1 MKKEAAVLFIHGI
14 LGTPRHFDFLREV
27 LPEGFTAK
35 SLLLIGHGGSTKD
48 FGKSSMTQWDAQCE
62 SALLELSASHKRVLL
77 VGHSMG
83 SLLAVRLAL
92 KHPGKVSGIFALAIP
107 LRIRFGIKAI
117 ASSLHTAFAPP
128 ESDSPFQ
135 RVCREACS
143 VKLSKNPFAYLP
155 WIPRFLELF
164 ALSRKIRKAMPSL
177 KVPCMLV
184 QSARDEMVSPTSLRF
199 AAGAKTTVLPESF
212 HYFYNDEDRGCILEE
227 WNRFV
232 AEHM

>member
-1 MKKEAAVLFIHGI
+1 MENETAVLFIHGI
-14 LGTPRHFDFLREV
+14 LGTPRHFDFLRES
-27 LPEGFTAK
+27 LPEGFTTK

-48 FGKSSMTQWDAQCE
+48 FGKSSMTQWTTQCE

-107 LRIRFGIKAI
+107 LRIRFGIKAL

-164 ALSRKIRKAMPSL
+164 ALSRKTRKAMPTL
-177 KVPCMLV
+177 KVPCTLV
-184 QSARDEMVSPTSLRF
+184 QSARDEMVSPASIRL
-199 AAGAKTTVLPESF
+199 AAVAKTIVLPESF
-212 HYFYNDEDRGCILEE
+212 HYFYNEEDIGIILKE
-227 WNRFV
+227 WDRFIT
-232 AEHM
+232 EHM